1 MYEKKKGVEERGE
14 EDQAEKWQQL
24 WYPATIHYHTC
35 MAHGRF
41 ERTIGQKLTLF
52 ESYVLKL
59 LRVNQLR
66 DPNTNFRIE

>member
-1 MYEKKKGVEERGE
+1 
-14 EDQAEKWQQL
+14 
-24 WYPATIHYHTC
+24 

-66 DPNTNFRIE
+66 DPNTNFRMEYTLR